1 MAWGQSTLLSP
12 PSCVSSVTAPTRAP
26 PAPRGWWGC
35 RSRSQTRCSASPASR
50 PARNRLTSACAGK
63 SSPGLCQSHVLC
75 TWICSLHNSSCSSC
89 SLGAAVPLSL
99 CQAAAQFVP
108 WAMPAQPHQPL
119 NTQHGKTDRESTVF
133 FPATETAPRAHTER
147 PPGAEAKWRSTTIK
161 QEPEQ

>member
-35 RSRSQTRCSASPASR
+35 RSRSQTRCSASPALR
-50 PARNRLTSACAGK
+50 PARNRLSSACVGK

-99 CQAAAQFVP
+99 CQAAAQFVASTAP
-108 WAMPAQPHQPL
+108 PAPEHPAWQDRQ
-119 NTQHGKTDRESTVF
+119 TDRAQHPSLPLKLPQGHTLRGHQGQRPNGE
-133 FPATETAPRAHTER
+133 APL
-147 PPGAEAKWRSTTIK
+147 
-161 QEPEQ
+161 